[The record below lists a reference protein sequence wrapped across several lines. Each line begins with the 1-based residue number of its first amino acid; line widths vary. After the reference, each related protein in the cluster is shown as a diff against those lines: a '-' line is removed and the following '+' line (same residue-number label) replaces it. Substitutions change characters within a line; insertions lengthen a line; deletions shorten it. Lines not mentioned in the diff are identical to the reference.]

1 MREEVCVETEEFG
14 ACLKQ
19 LLHEKGK
26 DYSVEGMAEAL
37 SYGDGSTIYRWIRG
51 EKTPSVP
58 SPYVDLIIEYL
69 KLNARQAERLRAAQV
84 YSLRNRIR
92 RMRKPRIKDSE
103 AVESLFENGW
113 GGTHR
118 PSAPLNRSK
127 ARGAQILFDAI
138 NLLLEAPPPGNR
150 SDEERT
156 ITLTWQS
163 REPIEMSAELQE
175 SWGLA
180 LRQVM
185 KRGWRIRY
193 LCRLDHDIH
202 RSVRLVQMMRDFVST
217 GNYFPRYFT
226 TYGVLLPPYDL
237 LVIPRVG
244 AAVFFSSARD
254 SADDGGI
261 VTHDPNHIQLLQG
274 HARLLA
280 ANTTSFMTPFYGYE
294 SREYAAMM
302 RDAELH
308 RGGRL
313 ALKDGLSITTQP
325 EEWYTNSPIK
335 RSPTTLSLETW
346 EMLAL
351 TRAERIATFKRYL
364 GVYDFYDICTE
375 RAIERLAIRGA
386 YPADDPVNRGQQPPE
401 IRLQHLRNVVSLLE
415 EYPHYHLGLVSD
427 RQVNSTDKKIRI
439 PVEVKFAVTA
449 DNSVFL
455 GVPSLES
462 ELQRKAVGLRIQEP
476 TLAEGFKTY
485 FHEHC
490 WDKIPDIRRERK
502 DVIRFI
508 TDRIKEIEREME
520 VVSQY

>member
-1 MREEVCVETEEFG
+1 METEEFG

-19 LLHEKGK
+19 LLNEKGD

-37 SYGDGSTIYRWIRG
+37 SYGDGSTIYRWLRG

-69 KLNARQAERLRAAQV
+69 KLDARQAERLRAAQV
-84 YSLRNRIR
+84 FSLRNRIR
-92 RMRKPRIKDSE
+92 RMRKPGNKSSE
-103 AVESLFENGW
+103 AVGQLVENSRGK
-113 GGTHR
+113 TIR

-127 ARGAQILFDAI
+127 ARGAQILFDVI

-150 SDEERT
+150 SEEERT

-163 REPIEMSAELQE
+163 REPIEMSVELQE
-175 SWGLA
+175 SWWLA

-193 LCRLDHDIH
+193 LCRLDHDIN
-202 RSVRLVQMMRDFVST
+202 RTVKLVQMMRDLVST

-226 TYGVLLPPYDL
+226 TYGVLSPSYDL

-244 AAVFFSSARD
+244 AAMFFSSNRD
-254 SADDGGI
+254 NADDGGI
-261 VTHDPNHIQLLQG
+261 VTREPNHVQLLQG

-280 ANTTSFMTPFYGYE
+280 THTTSFMTPFYGYDTK
-294 SREYAAMM
+294 EYATMT
-302 RDAELH
+302 RDAEFH

-325 EEWYTNSPIK
+325 EEWYTHSPIQ
-335 RSPTTLSLETW
+335 RSPATLSLETW
-346 EMLAL
+346 ELLAH

-364 GVYDFYDICTE
+364 AVYDFYDICTE
-375 RAIERLAIRGA
+375 RAIERLAFRGA
-386 YPADDPVNRGQQPPE
+386 YPGDDPVNRGPQPPE
-401 IRLQHLRNVVSLLE
+401 IRLQHLRNVVTLLQ

-427 RQVNSTDKKIRI
+427 RQVNSTDKKLHI

-449 DNSVFL
+449 DNSVFM
-455 GVPSLES
+455 GVSSLES
-462 ELQRKAVGLRIQEP
+462 ESQRKAVGLRIQEP
-476 TLAEGFKTY
+476 TLAEGFRTY

-502 DVIRFI
+502 DVIKFI
-508 TDRIKEIEREME
+508 NDRIKAIEREME
-520 VVSQY
+520 VVSQHRA